1 MDKLPERD
9 YYCNLKFQ
17 YMKIDVEKNNSY
29 VCGIAKPKTID
40 LDWLAANP
48 GQLFNDKNTVQ
59 ERKMMLLNQRNSNCE
74 NNCYKAEDVGA
85 ISQRII
91 RKGYLRTHNE
101 VIANPKSIDLTLGSD
116 CNLTCTYCVKE
127 YSSAWKRDLQNNG
140 SYPIQVD
147 DDRYQLNIKDKILT
161 ELSQTE
167 KLKLKNLELIT
178 KELEIV
184 SPHLEQVILTGGEP
198 FLHNNLFNI
207 LTSLKS
213 VPEVIIW
220 SGLGVNFQRFKN
232 ILSRLSEFPN
242 VILYISGEN
251 IEGLMELN
259 RYGNKWNDFE
269 KKINLI
275 KEYKIKFLFHS
286 VLSNLTIFGFD
297 KFLDIYREYVL
308 SYTFVY
314 KPDFMAVYVMDEKS
328 KESIIEKFEHDP
340 LPWKDYIFKSLNAEP
355 THLQRSNLKVFL
367 KEFSQRRQLNV
378 NNLYP
383 ESFLKWVND
392 VV

>member
-1 MDKLPERD
+1 MTWNKELRAIRSLRSEHHANNIEPRVVNINWDLGKRCNYD
-9 YYCNLKFQ
+9 CSYCSPT
-17 YMKIDVEKNNSY
+17 IHDWTSPHHSVETVNSF
-29 VCGIAKPKTID
+29 V
-40 LDWLAANP
+40 
-48 GQLFNDKNTVQ
+48 
-59 ERKMMLLNQRNSNCE
+59 S
-74 NNCYKAEDVGA
+74 
-85 ISQRII
+85 
-91 RKGYLRTHNE
+91 
-101 VIANPKSIDLTLGSD
+101 
-116 CNLTCTYCVKE
+116 
-127 YSSAWKRDLQNNG
+127 
-140 SYPIQVD
+140 QVD
-147 DDRYQLNIKDKILT
+147 TWVKSQNKTFNI
-161 ELSQTE
+161 S
-167 KLKLKNLELIT
+167 
-178 KELEIV
+178 
-184 SPHLEQVILTGGEP
+184 LTGGEP